1 MIKWAI
7 TFTDYEGNEKTRE
20 YRFHLSKADL
30 IEMEFSTPGGMQNL
44 IDFIVEK
51 EDLRRLTNLIKDII
65 LNSYGELS
73 EDGSRF
79 VKVKNGHRLSE
90 DFQQTEAYSE
100 LYMQLNSDENALTKF
115 IEGVIP
121 ANLRQEIAARG

>member
-1 MIKWAI
+1 MLKKSI
-7 TFTDYEGNEKTRE
+7 TYTDYEGNEKTRE

-30 IEMEFSTPGGMQNL
+30 LEMEFSTPGGMQQL
-44 IDFIVEK
+44 IEVIIER
-51 EDLRRLTNLIKDII
+51 EDIKRLTNLIKDII

-73 EDGSRF
+73 DDGTHF
-79 VKVKNGHRLSE
+79 VKIKNGHRLAE

-100 LYMQLNSDENALTKF
+100 LYMELNTNETALTEF

>member
-1 MIKWAI
+1 MIKWPI

-30 IEMEFSTPGGMQNL
+30 IEMEFSTPGGMQNF
-44 IDFIVEK
+44 IDAIVEH
-51 EDLRRLTNLIKDII
+51 EDVKRLTNLIKDII

-73 EDGSRF
+73 EDGTRF
-79 VKVKNGHRLSE
+79 VKVKNGHKLAE

-100 LYMQLNSDENALTKF
+100 LFMQLNTDENKLTEF
-115 IEGVIP
+115 VNGVIP